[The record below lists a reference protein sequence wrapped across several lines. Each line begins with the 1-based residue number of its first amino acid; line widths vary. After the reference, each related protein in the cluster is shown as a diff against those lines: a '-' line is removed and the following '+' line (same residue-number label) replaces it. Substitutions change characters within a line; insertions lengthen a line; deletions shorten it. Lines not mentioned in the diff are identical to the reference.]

1 MSKSRTQLG
10 RRVDRQTPKT
20 ETTAT
25 VTENEVP
32 AGERQKVSPPS
43 EIADNPPADSRQ
55 TKAGRPPGA
64 KNREYVRGERNPG
77 MCPKCKCT
85 ESKVESTRVI
95 PLPNDPDYKFVALI
109 RCMCA
114 NSKCGQWRVDRQ
126 KCNPAE

>member
-1 MSKSRTQLG
+1 MAKSRPQLG
-10 RRVDRQTPKT
+10 RRVDRPQPET
-20 ETTAT
+20 ET
-25 VTENEVP
+25 VP
-32 AGERQKVSPPS
+32 AGERQGVSPPS
-43 EIADNPPADSRQ
+43 NASAESPIPETSPTVKS
-55 TKAGRPPGA
+55 GRPPGA

-85 ESKVESTRVI
+85 ESKIESTRVI

-114 NSKCGQWRVDRQ
+114 NKQCGQWRVDRQ